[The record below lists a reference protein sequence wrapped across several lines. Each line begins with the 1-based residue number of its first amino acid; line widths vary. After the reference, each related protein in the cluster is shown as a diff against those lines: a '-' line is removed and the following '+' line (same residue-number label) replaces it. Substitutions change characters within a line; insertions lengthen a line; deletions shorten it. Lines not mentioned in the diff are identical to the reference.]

1 LAVHGEG
8 VLDSTPAPQSY
19 TVIDIDFW
27 GTISNDYGG
36 PRVGE
41 AIEGSMRLDLRF
53 AGADHEYWS
62 PNWGVYGVNYP
73 PCERNCPEPEP
84 DRESRFVTTRGG
96 LVEGQ
101 SYDEV
106 TVVDSIPGSDSFPHD
121 YLRVQDWEW
130 SGLPSDDSDAD
141 LRVVVG
147 ISSSVVDFIHG
158 DGLLQPFDLRLAD
171 AGGDT
176 AGGGIWQQLVNGVSS
191 GFEFALDRIRVTPKV
206 CRI

>member
-1 LAVHGEG
+1 ML
-8 VLDSTPAPQSY
+8 
-19 TVIDIDFW
+19 
-27 GTISNDYGG
+27 TI
-36 PRVGE
+36 
-41 AIEGSMRLDLRF
+41 LR
-53 AGADHEYWS
+53 ANATA
-62 PNWGVYGVNYP
+62 
-73 PCERNCPEPEP
+73 PEP

-106 TVVDSIPGSDSFPHD
+106 TVVDSIPGSDSFPRD

-130 SGLPSDDSDAD
+130 SGLPSDDSYAER
-141 LRVVVG
+141 RVVVG

-158 DGLLQPFDLRLAD
+158 DGLLQPFDLRLDD

-176 AGGGIWQQLVNGVSS
+176 AGGIWQQLVNGVSS
-191 GFEFALDRIRVTPKV
+191 GFGFEFALDRIRVTPKV